1 MIVVVILL
9 DNIDCDMSEMSRNFN
24 AREGYF
30 FACTEYGEVMI

>member
-9 DNIDCDMSEMSRNFN
+9 DNIECDMSELSGNFN

-30 FACTEYGEVMI
+30 FHA